1 MATPFPNS
9 KIELHQWANSIL
21 LGIVAFFV
29 VQTYQTISTD
39 HERLANHETRITV
52 IEAVERNRSSQ
63 TSMNVPIEAILPSE
77 TKVKNEEQQ

>member
-1 MATPFPNS
+1 MTNFPTS

-39 HERLANHETRITV
+39 HEKLANHETRITV
-52 IEAVERNRSSQ
+52 IEAVERNRNSQ
-63 TSMNVPIEAILPSE
+63 TSMNTPIEAILPSE
-77 TKVKNEEQQ
+77 TKVKKEEE

>member
-63 TSMNVPIEAILPSE
+63 TSMNNPIEAILPSE
-77 TKVKNEEQQ
+77 TKVKSEGE

>member
-29 VQTYQTISTD
+29 VQTYQTITSD
-39 HERLANHETRITV
+39 HEKLANHETRITV
-52 IEAVERNRSSQ
+52 IEAVERNRSGQ
-63 TSMNVPIEAILPSE
+63 TGMNHPMEAILPSE
-77 TKVKNEEQQ
+77 TKVKSESE

>member
-52 IEAVERNRSSQ
+52 IEAVERNRPAQ
-63 TSMNVPIEAILPSE
+63 TSMNKPIEAILPSE
-77 TKVKNEEQQ
+77 IKVKKEEQE